1 MYSII
6 IAFLAGLLSALI
18 IGFISGYFGLGV
30 FIGIIIM
37 IVTFFF
43 LMRYFS
49 SKLRDIFFLANAELH
64 KQKIDKSIEILKS
77 GYNYKNW
84 FFLIPAQI
92 ESQIGMIYYTQRKFG
107 DAYKSLQKSNPRIF
121 SAYLMLII
129 GHIKNNKKDEALK
142 AIPLVMKF
150 NKKEAFVFSV
160 AAYLFEEEFDDK
172 LAAIDALK
180 KGLKNIPANHNLNE
194 HLLAI
199 QNNKKYK
206 MDHWGDMWLQLMLD
220 KNAVQKLQQ
229 KYMPNRYSAAKGY
242 YR

>member
-1 MYSII
+1 
-6 IAFLAGLLSALI
+6 
-18 IGFISGYFGLGV
+18 
-30 FIGIIIM
+30 
-37 IVTFFF
+37 
-43 LMRYFS
+43 
-49 SKLRDIFFLANAELH
+49 
-64 KQKIDKSIEILKS
+64 
-77 GYNYKNW
+77 
-84 FFLIPAQI
+84 
-92 ESQIGMIYYTQRKFG
+92 
-107 DAYKSLQKSNPRIF
+107 
-121 SAYLMLII
+121 MLII